1 MAGVNANAVKRSNAL
16 NGYGPKVT
24 YCEGQ
29 CFASV
34 FGALGA
40 IFSMLWMGICMVVPP
55 LKATFLPKPGE
66 GPSEEFMAKGY
77 LVVTGVATA
86 MDGKTTATSVMK
98 FPVDPGYK
106 DTARMVVE
114 SALTLALDSKKLA
127 DPKGG
132 VFTPGCC
139 QGAALLDRLCATGTS
154 FECN

>member
-16 NGYGPKVT
+16 NRYGTHVT

-29 CFASV
+29 CFASL

-40 IFSMLWMGICMVVPP
+40 ILSMLWMGVCMVVPP
-55 LKATFLPKPGE
+55 LKALFLPKPGQ
-66 GPSEEFMAKGY
+66 GPSEAFMAAGY

-86 MDGKTTATSVMK
+86 TDGATTATSVMK

-114 SALTLALDSKKLA
+114 AALTLALDSAKLA
-127 DPKGG
+127 DPRGG

-139 QGAALLDRLCATGTS
+139 QGAALLDRLCATGTT